1 MAWPSDRKQQTR
13 ARIVGSAAQLF
24 TQRGYDKVGID
35 DVMHHA
41 GLTRGAF
48 YAHFKSKSE
57 LYAES
62 IGTAAQL
69 AYQQLTAQLP
79 RTPSRRQLVEA
90 YLSPEHRRGETGH
103 CPLAFLATDISQ
115 REPEV
120 RAAYT
125 QVFKGFIEAVGEGER
140 ARQQAIETAVLMI
153 GAMAIGRAL
162 NDQPLVDELF
172 SVCRAR
178 AGGQD

>member
-1 MAWPSDRKQQTR
+1 MAWPSDRKHQSR
-13 ARIVGSAAQLF
+13 ARIVHSAAQLF
-24 TQRGYDKVGID
+24 TQQGFDKVGID
-35 DVMHHA
+35 DVMQHA

-62 IGTAAQL
+62 IGAAAQL

-79 RTPSRRQLVEA
+79 GNPCRRQLVEA
-90 YLSPEHRRGETGH
+90 YLSPQHQRGETGH

-115 REPEV
+115 RDPEV

-125 QVFKGFIEAVGEGER
+125 QVFKGFIDAVGEG

-178 AGGQD
+178 AAGQPAG